1 MLESDSWSPLPWS
14 NVKSLS
20 HSVYLCDSVKECTM
34 PRGIGQKTLNYDIEW
49 LFIVTCEDMFKIKND
64 KNNLQA
70 VFNIVSASS
79 RFWSVLLRKLHFV

>member
-1 MLESDSWSPLPWS
+1 MR
-14 NVKSLS
+14 
-20 HSVYLCDSVKECTM
+20 
-34 PRGIGQKTLNYDIEW
+34 RGIGQKTLYYDIEW

-79 RFWSVLLRKLHFV
+79 RF